1 MVKDPVCG
9 MEIEPQSA
17 ATIREHM
24 GQTFYFCSTR
34 CVETFDA
41 NPHQYM
47 PQETAVA
54 PKPPVKQVIDPVCG
68 MAIDPES
75 AAATRQ
81 RDGETF
87 YFCSTRCA
95 ETFDA
100 GQVVLDNIAQ
110 PPVGSATTGVNPDLS
125 GPLHV
130 ELPVAGLTCGTC
142 VTTIE
147 RGLQAVP
154 GVTKAHVNFS
164 SGQAHVTYDPE
175 QAEVSDLV
183 GAVKKAGYSVG
194 TAEMRVRITP
204 GLHCA
209 SCVGFIEEAL
219 TDLPGVLEASV
230 SPGTNTALISYV
242 PEQVDFAAV
251 KAAVESTGYQA
262 ARPVEQEESVDEE
275 TTAHRREYQS
285 LMRKFWFAAAVAIP
299 VMLVAYPELPWLYL
313 PNLFVD
319 EASESLI
326 RLLFILSGIVTLPV
340 MAYSGRQFF
349 TGGWAAFRHHAADM
363 NTLIALGTSAA
374 WVYST
379 VALIVPSIFPEGTAT
394 PFYDVTAVVT
404 ALVVLGQALE
414 VRAKGQTSQAIRKL
428 LDLQAKTAHV
438 LRDGQEIEIPVE
450 EVLVGDVVV
459 VRPGDKIPVDGEIV
473 DGRSAIDES
482 MVTGESL
489 PADKQVGDE
498 VIGATVNTTGSFK
511 FRATKVGKDTA
522 LAQIVKM
529 VQDAMGS
536 KAPIARLVDVV
547 SSYFVPAVMII
558 SILTFLVWFNFGP
571 SPALAFAIVTAV
583 TVLIIACP
591 CAVGM
596 AVPMSL
602 VAGVGKGAEHGV
614 LIRNGEALQTASQ
627 LNVVVLDK
635 TGTITKGKPELTDT
649 VPANGFETAALLCY
663 AASADQLSEH
673 PLAQAI
679 VQGARSQGAA
689 LVEPTE
695 FDAVPGHG
703 VETVVAGHQVLV
715 GNIKLMRRHSIDAS
729 AVEADVQRL
738 QGEGKTAMYVAVDG
752 QAAGTVAVA
761 DTIKEDSIQAI
772 QVMREMGLEVI
783 MLTGDN
789 ERTAQAIA
797 RQVGITRILAEV
809 LPEDKAQEVHMLKKG
824 GHKVGMVGDG
834 INDAPA
840 LVEADV
846 GFAIGT
852 GTDVAIEAADITL
865 MSGSLKG
872 VAYAIEISKA
882 TMRNAKQSLFG
893 AFAYNSLGIPVAA
906 GVLYPFFGLLLSP
919 LLAGAAMAASSVTV
933 VSNANRLR
941 FFKAKS
947 FSETGA
953 TV

>member
-1 MVKDPVCG
+1 MLKDPVCG
-9 MEIEPQSA
+9 MEVNPETA
-17 ATIREHM
+17 AAKRDHM
-24 GQTFYFCSTR
+24 GQTFYFCSAR
-34 CVETFDA
+34 CADTFDA
-41 NPHQYM
+41 DPHKFANLAM
-47 PQETAVA
+47 IEPVTA
-54 PKPPVKQVIDPVCG
+54 
-68 MAIDPES
+68 E
-75 AAATRQ
+75 
-81 RDGETF
+81 
-87 YFCSTRCA
+87 A
-95 ETFDA
+95 EA
-100 GQVVLDNIAQ
+100 
-110 PPVGSATTGVNPDLS
+110 GSATTGFNPNLANKLQIDL
-125 GPLHV
+125 PI
-130 ELPVAGLTCGTC
+130 AGLTCSTC
-142 VTTIE
+142 VATVE
-147 RGLQAVP
+147 RGLQDVP
-154 GVTKAHVNFS
+154 GVSDVQVNS
-164 SGQAHVTYDPE
+164 LLDKAHVTYDPR
-175 QAEVSDLV
+175 QSDVSDLV
-183 GAVKKAGYSVG
+183 SAVKKSGYKVG
-194 TAEMRVRITP
+194 AADMRVRLTP

-209 SCVGFIEEAL
+209 SCVRFIEDAL
-219 TDLPGVLEASV
+219 YSTPGVLKATV
-230 SPGTNTALISYV
+230 NPGTELVQINYV
-242 PEQVDFAAV
+242 PGLADFAAI
-251 KAAVESTGYQA
+251 KTAIESTGYKA
-262 ARPVEQEESVDEE
+262 ALPIESEE
-275 TTAHRREYQS
+275 TVDDETAAHKREYQS
-285 LMRKFWFAAAVAIP
+285 LMRKFWFATAISIP

-313 PNLFVD
+313 PNLFVG
-319 EASESLI
+319 EASETLI
-326 RLLFILSGIVTLPV
+326 RLLFILSAVVTLPV

-349 TGGWAAFRHHAADM
+349 TGAMAAFKHHSADM

-374 WVYST
+374 WIYST
-379 VALIVPSIFPEGTAT
+379 VALIIPAIFPEGTAT

-428 LDLQAKTAHV
+428 LDLQAKTARV
-438 LRDGQEIEIPVE
+438 LRDGQEVEIPVE
-450 EVLVGDVVV
+450 EVLVGDTIV
-459 VRPGDKIPVDGEIV
+459 VRPGDKIPVDGEII
-473 DGRSAIDES
+473 DGRSALDES

-489 PADKQVGDE
+489 PVDKTIGDE

-571 SPALAFAIVTAV
+571 GQALAFAIVTAV

-627 LNVVVLDK
+627 LKTIVLDK
-635 TGTITKGKPELTDT
+635 TGTITKGKPELTDVVVNEQAT
-649 VPANGFETAALLCY
+649 MSNEQLLHL
-663 AASADQLSEH
+663 AASADRLSEH

-679 VQGARSQGAA
+679 VDGAKARG
-689 LVEPTE
+689 VDVIEPDE
-695 FDAVPGHG
+695 FEAIPGHG
-703 VETVVAGHQVLV
+703 VETIVAGRQVFV
-715 GNIKLMRRHSIDAS
+715 GNIKLMQRHEIDAR

-752 QAAGTVAVA
+752 RAAGVVAVA

-772 QVMREMGLEVI
+772 QVMRDVGLEVI

-789 ERTAQAIA
+789 ERTALAIA
-797 RQVGITRILAEV
+797 QQVGIQRVLADV
-809 LPEDKAQEVHMLKKG
+809 LPEDKAQEVHMLKVG
-824 GHKVGMVGDG
+824 GIKVGMVGDG

-872 VAYAIEISKA
+872 VAYAIEISRA

-893 AFAYNSLGIPVAA
+893 AFAYNSLGIPIAA
-906 GVLYPFFGLLLSP
+906 GVLFPFFGLLLSP

-933 VSNANRLR
+933 VTNANRLR

-947 FSETGA
+947 FAETAEA
-953 TV
+953 T